1 MEKLQS
7 IVRCY
12 PGAPLTAIVDEM
24 KELCDEHES
33 TVTNRFL
40 PEKKKGDAANCW
52 NAYVSCRR
60 SVIRIYANLFQDR
73 TRPRV
78 GVAFLQRQHCSFSLL
93 RAPRREGRDSLC
105 GGLFIRMRVTLSFS
119 NFPRGTRRPR
129 GMQANLET
137 GAGSRTNSPWVKF
150 VATSCD
156 KHFTRSC
163 AMIGDLNKTKNSWEP
178 ESDTSPAPLSR
189 Y

>member
-1 MEKLQS
+1 MLSLETIERVKKIKDLDLKAEDGEELTDAYVHILYCYMEKLQS

-137 GAGSRTNSPWVKF
+137 GAGSRTNSP
-150 VATSCD
+150 
-156 KHFTRSC
+156 
-163 AMIGDLNKTKNSWEP
+163 
-178 ESDTSPAPLSR
+178 
-189 Y
+189 